1 MLHFL
6 LASLLLLM
14 ELNCENLF
22 DSSHD
27 EGKHDTEFLP
37 EGARRWTSQRYH
49 HKLRQIAR
57 TILSV
62 AEPPALVALCE
73 VENDSVMHHLTHHGM
88 LRNLDYGYFITSSA
102 DVRGIDVALMYQP
115 YRFRPIHHNV
125 FRIDAAASDRPTRD
139 ILYVSGRV
147 ESGDTLHVMV
157 VHAPSKATKG
167 KKGHLRRMQVSRR
180 VAEIAD
186 SVRALSPHA
195 HIVVM
200 GDFNETVAG
209 ASLCYLL
216 QRQFHSVAAQSAGC
230 HGARGTYRFR
240 GKWEHIDHILVSGS
254 LMPKVVKAT
263 VADAPFLLEPD
274 PKYGG
279 VRPARVFMGTKYN
292 KKGVSDHL
300 PLVLTLCLQNPSLGY

>member
-1 MLHFL
+1 MHLL

-115 YRFRPIHHNV
+115 YKFRPIRHIT
-125 FRIDAAASDRPTRD
+125 FRVDVGRSQRPTRD
-139 ILYVSGRV
+139 ILYVCGRV
-147 ESGDTLHVMV
+147 ESGDTLHVLV
-157 VHAPSKATKG
+157 VHAPSRANKG
-167 KKGHLRRMQVSRR
+167 EAGERQRIKVSRR